1 MADEIVPAEY
11 QGVWAAARDCT
22 DNLQNVISDSV
33 NRRLAVCRVM
43 QVVSWGEPEAHSS
56 TVSLNCGGLQS
67 REIWRDE
74 SVEGADYLVI
84 VQLEHGA
91 AVGRPSID
99 LYKRCPGIPLGEI
112 PLSEIPGNPVVNAAA
127 EEKWRRQRPPLKS
140 CARGHFR
147 IRAQRACG
155 STDPARRISR
165 IKRLLRVAGPSPVPS
180 AQHGRSGK
188 GVLQPP
194 VTG

>member
-1 MADEIVPAEY
+1 MRTIGLTAVIVFGLGTPAMADEIVPAEY

-43 QVVSWGEPEAHSS
+43 QVVSWGEPEAHTS

-84 VQLEHGA
+84 VQLEQGA

-112 PLSEIPGNPVVNAAA
+112 PLSEIPGNLVVNAAV
-127 EEKWRRQRPPLKS
+127 EEKMAPRTPAAQIVRARPFPHS
-140 CARGHFR
+140 
-147 IRAQRACG
+147 RATGVRKH
-155 STDPARRISR
+155 I
-165 IKRLLRVAGPSPVPS
+165 PSK
-180 AQHGRSGK
+180 AH
-188 GVLQPP
+188 
-194 VTG
+194 